1 MRARRQRCLSRGD
14 GWRAI
19 VLSACVCLCPRTR
32 RFVADFANH
41 RIRQIVAS
49 TGVVTTLAGSTYGYV
64 DATGTSA
71 KFSYPVDLA
80 VTSDGAKV

>member
-1 MRARRQRCLSRGD
+1 MRHRAELHTQARRY
-14 GWRAI
+14 
-19 VLSACVCLCPRTR
+19 
-32 RFVADFANH
+32 VADHVNH

-71 KFSYPVDLA
+71 KFAYPVDLA